1 MYNKFENSYDKE
13 MLELL
18 GKMEITKNPNY
29 RKVIIEIPN
38 HFGEDNL
45 ISRLVAF
52 NYGVMIERQ
61 KERDLKK
68 YSKLSIFQNMKA
80 YIHSHNGCMP
90 DTLQDLMEWA
100 K

>member
-52 NYGVMIERQ
+52 NYGVMIGRQ
-61 KERDLKK
+61 KERDLKNIAN
-68 YSKLSIFQNMKA
+68 YLYFR
-80 YIHSHNGCMP
+80 
-90 DTLQDLMEWA
+90 T
-100 K
+100 